1 MLLGFKV
8 GGVVGLIDLISWEI
22 GGVNI
27 RGQLGLEWCSNKAQ
41 AIEINASEELV
52 ALDLIGT
59 TATKSV
65 LSIANKTKDQSA

>member
-8 GGVVGLIDLISWEI
+8 GGIVGLIDLISWEI

-65 LSIANKTKDQSA
+65 FSIANKTKDQSA